1 MSALLPVAAIAA
13 IAAIGAAGTAR
24 GERHEVHARRAAGSL
39 AKGAPP
45 PLFHT
50 TSYQAVEGI
59 ARQGLLPARGGSTF
73 GAYAHHSRGRVFLAK
88 DPDAAKDWFG
98 KVGDMLE
105 ANASDDSELE
115 EMVPVLLRI
124 SGRWRALSKVDPVGD
139 QDVPGSVFVTER
151 IPPEDISYWR
161 PSKGWTS
168 LAAWGT
174 DPVEKGVLRWEEGD
188 GARWPILRGTYDP
201 GGFKPNSDAQFGR
214 AWAKPKEPLRPSS
227 LRVVW
232 RGDAEATAREVL
244 GALYPDRPGMV
255 AALLPH
261 AIGGDGLPDEN
272 LLNIKAQ
279 QLGYKGGVEIVG
291 LTGLPPAERAL
302 LRGSRAKIKHHS
314 AGAGGKD
321 EALAALCAIVEKFSD
336 IDLSDPSEEKELEH
350 RLSKAGFPMIGSG
363 GARLVFGLDR
373 DRVAKVDMSPNGVA
387 NISEADFYRW
397 NKDNTDLLNPVESY
411 HLDGRIIV
419 MPRASKTFEG
429 GPPRGFKE
437 KLNQAKEEIR
447 SLPYACD
454 RVDQD
459 YDFNWGIVK
468 GQLRLVDYNT

>member
-1 MSALLPVAAIAA
+1 MSALLPIATAAALAIA
-13 IAAIGAAGTAR
+13 GAAQ
-24 GERHEVHARRAAGSL
+24 GERHEARHRRVAGSP

-45 PLFHT
+45 PLFHA

-73 GAYAHHSRGRVFLAK
+73 HAYAHHSHGRVFLAK

-98 KVGDMLE
+98 KVGDILE
-105 ANASDDSELE
+105 ANASDNSELE
-115 EMVPVLLRI
+115 ELVPVLLRI
-124 SGRWRALSKVDPVGD
+124 NGRWRALSKVDPVGD
-139 QDVPGSVFVTER
+139 QDVPGSVFVTDR

-161 PSKGWTS
+161 PGKGWTPVD
-168 LAAWGT
+168 AWGA
-174 DPVEKGVLRWEEGD
+174 DPVEKGVLRWEEDG
-188 GARWPILRGTYDP
+188 GARWPILRRAYHP
-201 GGFKPNSDAQFGR
+201 GGFKPSSDAQFGR
-214 AWAKPKEPLRPSS
+214 AWAQPKEPPRPPS

-255 AALLPH
+255 EALLP
-261 AIGGDGLPDEN
+261 ASIGRDGLPNEA

-279 QLGYKGGVEIVG
+279 QFGYKDGVEIVG

-302 LRGSRAKIKHHS
+302 LRGSRAKGRHRS

-321 EALAALCAIVEKFSD
+321 EALATLCAIVEKFSD
-336 IDLSDPSEEKELEH
+336 IDLSDPAEERELEH
-350 RLSKAGFPMIGSG
+350 QLSKAGFPMIGSG

-387 NISEADFYRW
+387 NLSEADFYRW
-397 NKDNTDLLNPVESY
+397 NKDNTDLLNPVESF
-411 HLDGRIIV
+411 HLEGRIIV
-419 MPRASKTFEG
+419 MPRASETFEG
-429 GPPRGFKE
+429 GPPHGFE
-437 KLNQAKEEIR
+437 KKLDQAKDEIR
-447 SLPYACD
+447 GLPYAYD

-468 GQLRLVDYNT
+468 GQLRLIDYNT